1 MMIISFFTILLAIL
15 QLNITLGI
23 RRASGSS
30 AMLHRTN
37 AAIYSTKDA
46 SIDNREAEVETP
58 IIALNDSDKRVKRSS
73 LELNALELCLCG
85 AFATAFGD
93 FCVHPIDTIKV
104 TQQAAGTLKMHCVT
118 CCAVV
123 LFCPSGLSRLAFKR
137 ILQCT
142 IITTATTLS
151 FIAAMKRIFLTK
163 GPLGFYQGMPP

>member
-1 MMIISFFTILLAIL
+1 MMIISSFTILLAIL

-23 RRASGSS
+23 RRAAGSS

-104 TQQAAGTLKMHCVT
+104 TQQAAGT
-118 CCAVV
+118 
-123 LFCPSGLSRLAFKR
+123 
-137 ILQCT
+137 
-142 IITTATTLS
+142 
-151 FIAAMKRIFLTK
+151 
-163 GPLGFYQGMPP
+163 